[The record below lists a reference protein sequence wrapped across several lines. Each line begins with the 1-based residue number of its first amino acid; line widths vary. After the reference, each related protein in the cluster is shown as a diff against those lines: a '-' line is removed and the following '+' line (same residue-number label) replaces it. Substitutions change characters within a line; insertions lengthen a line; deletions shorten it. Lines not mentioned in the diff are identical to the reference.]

1 VWHCEIGAF
10 FPVLAWNLRKMQKHA
25 EAFELS
31 VVDAAEAPSS
41 SGCRIESPDGADADA
56 ELLYAAARRGSDGP
70 ARQGRAAPSAEYLR
84 QIENEI
90 PFLRRTVRRWHRDKA
105 DADDLIQ
112 DTLVQALANAH
123 LWQPGTDLRAWL
135 YTIMRNRFLAGV
147 NKSARSASALKE
159 IAEPG
164 PTSTA
169 HASELR
175 LLLRDLGA
183 ALRRLSSNQRSAVM
197 LIGVEGKSYAEAAQS
212 MGTSVGAVRS
222 HLSRGRDRLKTAVD
236 GIDTRLPFARR
247 PAAAPPATLASAMT
261 PPVVAAGSD

>member
-1 VWHCEIGAF
+1 
-10 FPVLAWNLRKMQKHA
+10 MQTHA
-25 EAFELS
+25 EASDLH
-31 VVDAAEAPSS
+31 VVDATEAPASE
-41 SGCRIESPDGADADA
+41 GCRIEASDAADADA

-70 ARQGRAAPSAEYLR
+70 ERQCRGGAPSAEYLR

-105 DADDLIQ
+105 DADDLVQ

-159 IAEPG
+159 IAEPAQN
-164 PTSTA
+164 STA
-169 HASELR
+169 NASELR

-183 ALRRLSSNQRSAVM
+183 ALRRLSSNQRSAVL

-222 HLSRGRDRLKTAVD
+222 HLSRGRDRLKTAVE
-236 GIDTRLPFARR
+236 GTDTRTPFAPR
-247 PAAAPPATLASAMT
+247 PAAAPPAAATLALT
-261 PPVVAAGSD
+261 PPLAGD

>member
-1 VWHCEIGAF
+1 
-10 FPVLAWNLRKMQKHA
+10 MQTSA
-25 EAFELS
+25 EASNRF
-31 VVDAAEAPSS
+31 VVDARKAPP
-41 SGCRIESPDGADADA
+41 SGGYRIEISDVADADP
-56 ELLYAAARRGSDGP
+56 ELLDAATRRGSDGP
-70 ARQGRAAPSAEYLR
+70 ECQDRGAPSTEFR
-84 QIENEI
+84 QQIENEI

-105 DADDLIQ
+105 DADDLVQ

-164 PTSTA
+164 ATSTA

-183 ALRRLSSNQRSAVM
+183 ALRRLSSNQRSAVL

-236 GIDTRLPFARR
+236 GIDTRTPFAPRPAGAP
-247 PAAAPPATLASAMT
+247 PAAAATAVAPPLAAE
-261 PPVVAAGSD
+261 AGD

>member
-1 VWHCEIGAF
+1 MHTY
-10 FPVLAWNLRKMQKHA
+10 A
-25 EAFELS
+25 EAS
-31 VVDAAEAPSS
+31 GRSAVDAVEAHSPG
-41 SGCRIESPDGADADA
+41 GCRIETSDVADADA
-56 ELLYAAARRGSDGP
+56 ELLSAVARRGSDGP
-70 ARQGRAAPSAEYLR
+70 ERQDRATSSAEYR
-84 QIENEI
+84 QQIENEI

-105 DADDLIQ
+105 DADDLVQ

-183 ALRRLSSNQRSAVM
+183 ALRRLSSNQRSAVL
-197 LIGVEGKSYAEAAQS
+197 LIGVEGKSYTEAAQS

-236 GIDTRLPFARR
+236 GTDTRSPFAPR
-247 PAAAPPATLASAMT
+247 PAVAPRVTTPPAVAPPLAAE
-261 PPVVAAGSD
+261 AGD

>member
-1 VWHCEIGAF
+1 
-10 FPVLAWNLRKMQKHA
+10 MQKHA

>member
-1 VWHCEIGAF
+1 
-10 FPVLAWNLRKMQKHA
+10 MQTHA
-25 EAFELS
+25 EASDRF
-31 VVDAAEAPSS
+31 VVDDTRAP
-41 SGCRIESPDGADADA
+41 R
-56 ELLYAAARRGSDGP
+56 SDGP
-70 ARQGRAAPSAEYLR
+70 EPEARGAPSAEYR
-84 QIENEI
+84 QQIENEI
-90 PFLRRTVRRWHRDKA
+90 PFLRSKVRRWHRDKA
-105 DADDLIQ
+105 DADDLVQ

-159 IAEPG
+159 IAEPA

-175 LLLRDLGA
+175 LLLRDLAA
-183 ALRRLSSNQRSAVM
+183 ALRRLSSNQRSAVL

-236 GIDTRLPFARR
+236 GTDTRSPFLPR
-247 PAAAPPATLASAMT
+247 PAVAPRVATPPAVAPPLAA
-261 PPVVAAGSD
+261 VAGD